1 MRGTGRNIRRSGHRA
16 VTGKLAAVSDPV
28 PQGQRPALYA
38 GQSAPT
44 PAVLTPV
51 VRLVAATARYPNQ
64 PGNNPRLARQKKTP
78 LCHGDPRSTR
88 RHPGPLRHFTPA
100 SGGLA
105 GSRAGTGL
113 KRTDSGVL

>member
-16 VTGKLAAVSDPV
+16 VTGKLAAVSGPV
-28 PQGQRPALYA
+28 PQSQRSALPA

-44 PAVLTPV
+44 PARLTPV
-51 VRLVAATARYPNQ
+51 VRLVAATARYPDQ
-64 PGNNPRLARQKKTP
+64 PGGNTGLARQKKTP
-78 LCHGDPRSTR
+78 LSDGDPRSAR